1 MPVCCCLAAAEDAAK
16 GPPPSFEFFERR
28 TPGDRP
34 PLYDCILEL
43 AQGVGVGAEDQGE
56 ANMMLLEA
64 NNTDFDLARSW
75 FAVAWYPILC
85 HSQTANAIR
94 GSFITYHRLTVRE
107 SWDDVFDTY
116 YPPKRATPRPRMT
129 TPRPTEQADNA
140 FQATVG
146 VETVAARAAQSKWR
160 GLPSVVTWSVG
171 HVRKTAK
178 FTGSLSDVPPQQAQD
193 PAFSRADMPS
203 GVQHARGL
211 ANRHDVWT
219 SLPSIVTWLSGR
231 KKAGATPC
239 TPKAAVKR
247 PLPVELIG
255 YMHYKIVQKTWYASR
270 DRPSHPTRFLMPHRL
285 FREAARVSRGCRI
298 CVRQEAGRQA
308 PDGAKDVGAGGSS
321 VRAGVAREIEGVN
334 LAQHM
339 EGQLA
344 MPVLDMRRVQGLE
357 TRRLRSRHRDFE
369 HIMETY
375 PEYEKGLMESE
386 REIALEYKQRRAL
399 SGSGGKSKKSSLGAR
414 APRPRAQDSSAGA
427 NSGLAASGPNEN
439 KGAGGAI
446 QRKDGILS
454 APPSVQA
461 SPMVAAR
468 KQDAGLERHQ
478 SGQEGDGAF
487 ARLPS
492 RDDSTRG
499 ELEAP
504 VPLLCRE

>member
-1 MPVCCCLAAAEDAAK
+1 MC
-16 GPPPSFEFFERR
+16 
-28 TPGDRP
+28 
-34 PLYDCILEL
+34 
-43 AQGVGVGAEDQGE
+43 
-56 ANMMLLEA
+56 
-64 NNTDFDLARSW
+64 
-75 FAVAWYPILC
+75 
-85 HSQTANAIR
+85 
-94 GSFITYHRLTVRE
+94 
-107 SWDDVFDTY
+107 
-116 YPPKRATPRPRMT
+116 
-129 TPRPTEQADNA
+129 
-140 FQATVG
+140 
-146 VETVAARAAQSKWR
+146 
-160 GLPSVVTWSVG
+160 
-171 HVRKTAK
+171 
-178 FTGSLSDVPPQQAQD
+178 
-193 PAFSRADMPS
+193 
-203 GVQHARGL
+203 
-211 ANRHDVWT
+211 
-219 SLPSIVTWLSGR
+219 
-231 KKAGATPC
+231 
-239 TPKAAVKR
+239 
-247 PLPVELIG
+247 
-255 YMHYKIVQKTWYASR
+255 
-270 DRPSHPTRFLMPHRL
+270 
-285 FREAARVSRGCRI
+285 
-298 CVRQEAGRQA
+298 
-308 PDGAKDVGAGGSS
+308 
-321 VRAGVAREIEGVN
+321 AGVAREIEGVN

-344 MPVLDMRRVQGLE
+344 MPALDMRRVQGLE

-439 KGAGGAI
+439 RGAGGAI